1 MTDRLPRHVIWRACR
16 ESNTTTTLACNSEDL
31 TARHPDHPASS
42 PLLVTMSLAA
52 LGLCAGSIYTFF
64 LLWALLQERL
74 TTTPYV
80 SEPTGRIFTKE
91 PQPEYFRS
99 PLLLNWMQATFSTLI
114 AALYLVFTASSS
126 DKRPILDKFGLRA
139 LTPAGAASVRKA
151 NPTQQPKGKQQNGG
165 PALPSKETV
174 SPLLLR
180 YLAISSLQS
189 CSSQLGLHSLA
200 HGISYPTLTLA
211 KSCKLVPVLI
221 MNVILYRRK
230 FPLYKYM
237 VVATVTVGISI
248 FMLFSAE
255 SERKRAQ
262 GGGAGKKGD
271 SLIGLALLCMN
282 LIFDGATNSTQDDVF
297 HNYSVT
303 GPQMM
308 LVMNALS
315 SILMG
320 ASLVLP
326 LHQIPLVGG
335 MLGTGSSS
343 SSSSS
348 SSSELSTALAFIAR
362 HPQVVRDLFGY
373 AAAGAIGQVA
383 IFETLQRFGSLTLVS
398 ITVTRKLF
406 TMLLSLV
413 VYSHKLTTLQWAG
426 VLLVFVGLGVEAH
439 KKRQEGLVKRV
450 LQQKQDQEKNKA
462 RVKDA

>member
-1 MTDRLPRHVIWRACR
+1 
-16 ESNTTTTLACNSEDL
+16 
-31 TARHPDHPASS
+31 
-42 PLLVTMSLAA
+42 MSLAA

-74 TTTPYV
+74 TTTPYI
-80 SEPTGRIFTKE
+80 SRPSGSIFTKDAE
-91 PQPEYFRS
+91 PEYFRS
-99 PLLLNWMQATFSTLI
+99 PLLLNWMQATFSTLV
-114 AALYLVFTASSS
+114 AAVYLLSTADTS
-126 DKRPILDKFGLRA
+126 DKRPILDKFGLSA
-139 LTPAGAASVRKA
+139 LTPAGAARVAKTGA
-151 NPTQQPKGKQQNGG
+151 TDGKQQQQNGS
-165 PALPSKETV
+165 AHPSRTARKSSV

-180 YLAISSLQS
+180 YLLISSLQS

-230 FPLYKYM
+230 FPFYKYM
-237 VVATVTVGISI
+237 VVSAVTVGISM

-255 SERKRAQ
+255 SERKRAK
-262 GGGAGKKGD
+262 GGGKGD
-271 SLIGLALLCMN
+271 SLVGLALLSLN

-308 LVMNALS
+308 LVMNGLS
-315 SILMG
+315 SLLMG
-320 ASLVLP
+320 ASLLLP
-326 LHQIPLVGG
+326 LHQIPFIGGLVG
-335 MLGTGSSS
+335 TGGKGA
-343 SSSSS
+343 
-348 SSSELSTALAFIAR
+348 SELSTALAFIAR
-362 HPQVVRDLFGY
+362 HPQVVRDLVAY
-373 AAAGAIGQVA
+373 AGAGAIGQVA

-413 VYSHKLTTLQWAG
+413 VYSHRLTPLQWAG
-426 VLLVFVGLGVEAH
+426 VGLVFVGLGVEAH

-450 LQQKQDQEKNKA
+450 LQQKDHQIRQDKKA
-462 RVKDA
+462 GVKDA